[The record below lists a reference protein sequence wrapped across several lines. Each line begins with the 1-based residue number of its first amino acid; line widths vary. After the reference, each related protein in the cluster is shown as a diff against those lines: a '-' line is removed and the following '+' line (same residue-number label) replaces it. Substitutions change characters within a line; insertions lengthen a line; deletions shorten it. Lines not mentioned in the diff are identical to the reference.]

1 MKDLLTSLLE
11 QLKNTNQQTRVVIL
25 AGFVALLAVVGFSTY
40 RANNPHM
47 AFFRGDLDPVEFNNV
62 TSALGKAGI
71 RFDTSTGGAPYSVW
85 VDSTLVYEART
96 AIATEGALN
105 PGTRGISTNGASSAF
120 DASME
125 RTQKANARYWQE
137 IEKQLEVL
145 SWVSGASVRA
155 AMPTRTIL
163 GKRPQP
169 TVSVVL
175 TTRGSMRPSQQQ
187 ARDVYSIVQHSFN
200 VPMENVTIT
209 DHHGVALLDNDPEK
223 GGLEGMLA
231 FESSFETSET
241 RRAQAWLDDTYGPG
255 ISKVSVIGEWAYE
268 RIEEVGETID
278 DKGKPVSEATLATST
293 PSPSPVGGPA
303 GVTANNNGAPAPS
316 PTVEPATKDE
326 TTKTFAYGSKTTHTV
341 RTEPQL
347 QRLSISLAMDESRAA
362 DLESASSIV
371 KSLAGYLDGRDTF
384 SSGTIKMFGLERD
397 ESGNPIAPTA
407 MEMPSAP
414 NPMVTMMFE
423 RGLEILAAGVFLFL
437 LLRTLKKS
445 RSPAEQ
451 LVVQKR
457 NEVEQTKRILE
468 EGDGLEIKEIDPAL
482 LGRRTVENL
491 IDEDPERVSALLSR
505 WAMGEDFY
513 ETTKS

>member
-1 MKDLLTSLLE
+1 
-11 QLKNTNQQTRVVIL
+11 
-25 AGFVALLAVVGFSTY
+25 
-40 RANNPHM
+40 
-47 AFFRGDLDPVEFNNV
+47 
-62 TSALGKAGI
+62 
-71 RFDTSTGGAPYSVW
+71 
-85 VDSTLVYEART
+85 
-96 AIATEGALN
+96 
-105 PGTRGISTNGASSAF
+105 
-120 DASME
+120 
-125 RTQKANARYWQE
+125 
-137 IEKQLEVL
+137 
-145 SWVSGASVRA
+145 
-155 AMPTRTIL
+155 
-163 GKRPQP
+163 
-169 TVSVVL
+169 
-175 TTRGSMRPSQQQ
+175 
-187 ARDVYSIVQHSFN
+187 
-200 VPMENVTIT
+200 
-209 DHHGVALLDNDPEK
+209 
-223 GGLEGMLA
+223 
-231 FESSFETSET
+231 
-241 RRAQAWLDDTYGPG
+241 
-255 ISKVSVIGEWAYE
+255 
-268 RIEEVGETID
+268 
-278 DKGKPVSEATLATST
+278 
-293 PSPSPVGGPA
+293 
-303 GVTANNNGAPAPS
+303 
-316 PTVEPATKDE
+316 
-326 TTKTFAYGSKTTHTV
+326 
-341 RTEPQL
+341 
-347 QRLSISLAMDESRAA
+347 MDESRAA